1 MKHLFSNADE
11 GGKPKSHLSNVLEE
25 HPSYFTDRVANRLL
39 GSLDSHLDSHQQSK
53 DSHQQSKDSK
63 QQSKGSNQQSKD
75 SHQQSKDSHQQ
86 SEEVEQHLALFHHLD
101 LVSF

>member
-53 DSHQQSKDSK
+53 DSHQQS
-63 QQSKGSNQQSKD
+63 
-75 SHQQSKDSHQQ
+75 
-86 SEEVEQHLALFHHLD
+86 EEVEQHLALFHHLD